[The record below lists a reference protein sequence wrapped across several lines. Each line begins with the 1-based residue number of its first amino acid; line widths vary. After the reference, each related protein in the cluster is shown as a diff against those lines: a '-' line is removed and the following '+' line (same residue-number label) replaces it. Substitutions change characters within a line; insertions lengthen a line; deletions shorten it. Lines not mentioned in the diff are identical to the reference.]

1 MSNVPKELIQ
11 KFLVK
16 ATENSISVDEGKT
29 HLDLWFY
36 QMMMSQLKIS
46 LSNSDNILHIEDK
59 ALLSDVNVIKKETAA
74 IVYDSGDE
82 PCFIPESPNICVF
95 KRMTCLSLIECNS
108 YDFVASAPFQLGID
122 VNRHTLAS
130 YKGKA
135 THFILPFD
143 LLLYV
148 EKEKLDH
155 YGAEAM
161 STNLFNQNGFL
172 FHPHIVPS
180 VVTGFLTQNTLS
192 DLTAFV
198 AQPNAIRPLFSDMG
212 IDINSNVKNEDIN
225 DDVLLGLKVFKY
237 RYNLP
242 INPES
247 MREIERFDEQ
257 LKSSSPQI
265 SVKIGNNEVHIVK
278 PPRH

>member
-1 MSNVPKELIQ
+1 MSNVPQELIQ

-16 ATENSISVDEGKT
+16 ATENSISADQENT

-46 LSNSDNILHIEDK
+46 LSNSDNILYIEDK
-59 ALLSDVNVIKKETAA
+59 NLLSDVSLIGKEAAA
-74 IVYDSGDE
+74 IIYDSGDE
-82 PCFIPESPNICVF
+82 PCLIPESPDICIF
-95 KRMTCLSLIECNS
+95 KRLSCLSLIECVS
-108 YDFVASAPFQLGID
+108 HDFVASAPFQLGID

-130 YKGKA
+130 YKGRA

-148 EKEKLDH
+148 EKEKLDR
-155 YGAEAM
+155 YGADAM

-172 FHPHIVPS
+172 FHPHIIPS

-192 DLTAFV
+192 DLAAFV
-198 AQPNAIRPLFSDMG
+198 AQPNAIRPLCADMG
-212 IDINSNVKNEDIN
+212 IDINSNIKNADIN
-225 DDVLLGLKVFKY
+225 DDVLLALKVFKY

-247 MREIERFDEQ
+247 MRQIEQFDEQ

-265 SVKIGNNEVHIVK
+265 SVNIGNNEVHIVK
-278 PPRH
+278 PPQH

>member
-1 MSNVPKELIQ
+1 MSNMSQELIQ
-11 KFLVK
+11 NFLIK
-16 ATENSISVDEGKT
+16 ATNNSINADEDKT

-46 LSNSDNILHIEDK
+46 LSNPDNILYIEDK
-59 ALLSDVNVIKKETAA
+59 SLLSDVILKERESAA
-74 IVYDSGDE
+74 IIYDSGDK

-95 KRMTCLSLIECNS
+95 KRMSCLSLIKCNS

-135 THFILPFD
+135 TYFILPFD

-148 EKEKLDH
+148 EKEKLDR

-180 VVTGFLTQNTLS
+180 VVTGFLTQNNLS
-192 DLTAFV
+192 DLTAFI
-198 AQPNAIRPLFSDMG
+198 AQPNAIRPLFTEAG
-212 IDINSNVKNEDIN
+212 IDVNSNIKNADIN
-225 DDVLLGLKVFKY
+225 DDVLLGLKIFKY
-237 RYNLP
+237 RYDLP

-247 MREIERFDEQ
+247 FREIERFDEQ
-257 LKSSSPQI
+257 LRSSSPQI
-265 SVKIGNNEVHIVK
+265 SVKIGGNEVHIIK

>member
-1 MSNVPKELIQ
+1 MSNVPQELIQ

-16 ATENSISVDEGKT
+16 ATENSISADQEKT

-46 LSNSDNILHIEDK
+46 LSNSDNILYIEDK
-59 ALLSDVNVIKKETAA
+59 NLLSDVSLIGKEAAA
-74 IVYDSGDE
+74 IIYDSGDE
-82 PCFIPESPNICVF
+82 PCLIPESPDICIF
-95 KRMTCLSLIECNS
+95 KRLSCLSLIECVS
-108 YDFVASAPFQLGID
+108 HDFVASAPFQLGID

-130 YKGKA
+130 YKGRA

-148 EKEKLDH
+148 EKEKLDR
-155 YGAEAM
+155 YGADAM

-172 FHPHIVPS
+172 FHPHIIPS

-192 DLTAFV
+192 DLAAFV
-198 AQPNAIRPLFSDMG
+198 AQPNTIRPLCADMG
-212 IDINSNVKNEDIN
+212 IDINSNIKNADIN
-225 DDVLLGLKVFKY
+225 DDVLLALKVFKY

-247 MREIERFDEQ
+247 MRKIEQFDEQ

-265 SVKIGNNEVHIVK
+265 SVNIGNNEVHIVK
-278 PPRH
+278 PPQH